1 MMDTCAT
8 VSINA
13 LTGTLSKVTSK
24 RFRVVGNVKRGSL
37 AEVVVNAAPSP
48 EAALPSFPVGGAA
61 NRSGKQDGVVGTN
74 EIDGEQGMVSG
85 RSEVSSEVRQDQ
97 GMWSA

>member
-1 MMDTCAT
+1 MDTCAP

-13 LTGTLSKVTSK
+13 LTGTSSTVTSK
-24 RFRVVGNVKRGSL
+24 RFRLVVNVKRGFL
-37 AEVVVNAAPSP
+37 AEVVDAAPPP

-61 NRSGKQDGVVGTN
+61 NRSERQHGEIVGAS

-85 RSEVSSEVRQDQ
+85 RSEVWSEVRQEQ
-97 GMWSA
+97 RMWSA

>member
-1 MMDTCAT
+1 MDTCAP

-13 LTGTLSKVTSK
+13 RTGTLSKVTFN
-24 RFRVVGNVKRGSL
+24 RFRVVGNVTRGFL
-37 AEVVVNAAPSP
+37 AEVVVNAASPP

-61 NRSGKQDGVVGTN
+61 NRSERQDGVVGAN

-85 RSEVSSEVRQDQ
+85 RSEVSSEVRQNQ
-97 GMWSA
+97 KMWSA